1 MLTANG
7 LEVRAGARLLLEAA
21 TFRIGP
27 GDRVGLVGRNGAGKT
42 TLCRILAG
50 EGAAAAGT
58 VERTSSVGY
67 LPQDPRTGD
76 LDIIA
81 RDRVLSARGIDQ
93 LMRDMEKAQVEL
105 TERPDDDALIR
116 RYGRLEEHF
125 TALGGYSAE
134 AEADRICSNLGLPE
148 RVLGQPLRTL
158 SGGQRRRVELARILF
173 SDART
178 LLLDEPTNHLDA
190 DSIVW
195 LRDFLRSY
203 GGGLVV
209 ISHDVDLLDRV
220 VNKVFHL
227 DANRAVLDL
236 YNVGWKAYLQQR
248 EVDERRRKRERVNAE
263 KKAAALMSQADRM
276 RAKASKAAAAQSMIK
291 RAEKLIGGLEEERR
305 GDKVARIRFPDP
317 APCGRVPLTASELS
331 KSYGSLEVFTDV
343 DLAIDRGSRVVVL
356 GLNGAGKTTLLR
368 LLSGVEAADTGEV
381 HPGHGLV
388 LGYYAQEHETL
399 DPDATVLANL
409 AAVAPAL
416 PEVEQRKVLG
426 SFNFTGDTVQ
436 QPAGTLSGGEKTRLA
451 LARLVVSSA
460 NVLLLDEPTNNLD
473 PTSREQVL
481 DALRSYVGAVV
492 LVTHDPMVTEALDP
506 QRVMLLPEG
515 IEDLWSEDYRDLIK
529 LA

>member
-1 MLTANG
+1 MLTVTG
-7 LEVRAGARLLLEAA
+7 LELRAGARLLLEAA
-21 TFRIGP
+21 TFRVGP
-27 GDRVGLVGRNGAGKT
+27 GDRIGLVGRNGAGKT
-42 TLCRILAG
+42 TLCRVLAG

-58 VERTSSVGY
+58 VERSAAVGY

-76 LDIIA
+76 LDTIA

-93 LMRDMEKAQVEL
+93 LLRDMEKAQVEL
-105 TERPDDDALIR
+105 GERPDDEAAVR
-116 RYGRLEEHF
+116 RYGRLEERF

-173 SDART
+173 SDAST

-190 DSIVW
+190 DSIQW

-203 GGGLVV
+203 AGGLVV
-209 ISHDVDLLDRV
+209 ISHDVDLLDHV

-248 EVDERRRKRERVNAE
+248 EVDERRRHRERANAE
-263 KKAAALMSQADRM
+263 KKAAALMQQADRM
-276 RAKASKAAAAQSMIK
+276 RAKATKAVAAQNMAR
-291 RAEKLIGGLEEERR
+291 RAERLLAGLEGERR
-305 GDKVARIRFPDP
+305 QDRVARIRFPDP
-317 APCGRVPLTASELS
+317 APCGRVPLTATGLS

-368 LLSGVEAADTGEV
+368 LLAGLEDADTGEV
-381 HPGHGLV
+381 HAGHGLI

-399 DPDATVLANL
+399 DPDASVLANL
-409 AAVAPAL
+409 AASAPAL
-416 PEVEQRKVLG
+416 PEVEQRRILG
-426 SFNFTGDTVQ
+426 SFNFTGDAVA

-473 PTSREQVL
+473 PASREQVL
-481 DALRSYVGAVV
+481 TALRSYAGAIV
-492 LVTHDPMVTEALDP
+492 LVTHDEGAVTALQP
-506 QRVMLLPEG
+506 ERVLLLPDG
-515 IEDLWSEDYRDLIK
+515 IEDHWSAELADLIA